1 MALNVGH
8 DFTQRWLQTP
18 EVVRQTYMDDLARI
32 CDLLQPDTDLD
43 QWIRHDEKAQLRAQH
58 VTRLAYDEL
67 KEQLREEA
75 RQRHQMALEH
85 ALAEKRSMQQQY
97 AQQLLEDEK
106 NQYIEQTQWLIQ
118 QRDVIQ
124 KQTLAYTS
132 NYHIN
137 PQLPTV
143 DYGNGRLFSV
153 PDHQIQSELESV
165 RLRLELEAD
174 LHIEQLVIGFRK
186 KLQANAREEIRYI
199 LEKSHYSSE
208 KKKS

>member
-43 QWIRHDEKAQLRAQH
+43 QWIGHDEKAQLRAQH
-58 VTRLAYDEL
+58 VTRLAYNEL

-106 NQYIEQTQWLIQ
+106 NQYVEQTQWLIQ

-165 RLRLELEAD
+165 RVRLELEAESM
-174 LHIEQLVIGFRK
+174 IEQAVTVFRA
-186 KLQANAREEIRYI
+186 KLHAIAQDEIEYI
-199 LEKSHYSSE
+199 LKNSQFSDEK
-208 KKKS
+208 

>member
-8 DFTQRWLQTP
+8 DFTQRWLKTP

-32 CDLLQPDTDLD
+32 CDLLQADTDLD
-43 QWIRHDEKAQLRAQH
+43 QWIEHDDKAQVRAQH
-58 VTRLAYDEL
+58 VTRCAYEDL

-75 RQRHQMALEH
+75 RQRRQQALEH
-85 ALAEKRSMQQQY
+85 ALAEKRALEQQY
-97 AQQLLEDEK
+97 VADLIEDEK
-106 NQYIEQTQWLIQ
+106 KQYFAQTEWLIQ
-118 QRDVIQ
+118 HKEHIQ
-124 KQTLAYTS
+124 KQTIAYCAQ
-132 NYHIN
+132 YHIN

-174 LHIEQLVIGFRK
+174 LQIEQLVIEFRK
-186 KLQANAREEIRYI
+186 KLQASAREEIRYV
-199 LEKSHYSSE
+199 LDKSAFNH
-208 KKKS
+208 KKS